1 MYVLFL
7 NIWDP
12 WIMVTMVVM
21 VIKTDKS
28 DRTDISDIY
37 RHLNLTFLVNC
48 VGQLSQF
55 LRCFLQISFLQHIQ
69 GNLLLGKL
77 TTTYKPTGHGTSIIN
92 NGQIIHVF
100 IVRPTLVQTRILT
113 LLQIFPWQSYVKS
126 RPDE

>member
-1 MYVLFL
+1 MGPTE
-7 NIWDP
+7 W
-12 WIMVTMVVM
+12 
-21 VIKTDKS
+21 VI
-28 DRTDISDIY
+28 
-37 RHLNLTFLVNC
+37 H
-48 VGQLSQF
+48 QLDF
-55 LRCFLQISFLQHIQ
+55 PGKLCRAAFAILAMFFLQISFLQHIQ